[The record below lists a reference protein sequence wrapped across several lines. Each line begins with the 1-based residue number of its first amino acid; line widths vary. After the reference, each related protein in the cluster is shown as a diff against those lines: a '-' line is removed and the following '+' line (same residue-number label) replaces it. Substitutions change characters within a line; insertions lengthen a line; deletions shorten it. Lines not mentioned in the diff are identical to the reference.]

1 VLCLNVCES
10 ELEIVEITLFGK
22 AEAMSEVNHTL
33 KVIGGVEAVSIFEN
47 LFCAKEH
54 LAEQSSALLL
64 LDGDDEDVC
73 WQYLVEEL
81 QGCGPEVRIVLL
93 KEDSYDAVKA
103 YDVGVF
109 DYLLKPVDEKQLIR
123 VMVKYMLNQ
132 KNLVKLEKSER

>member
-1 VLCLNVCES
+1 
-10 ELEIVEITLFGK
+10 
-22 AEAMSEVNHTL
+22 
-33 KVIGGVEAVSIFEN
+33 
-47 LFCAKEH
+47 
-54 LAEQSSALLL
+54 
-64 LDGDDEDVC
+64 
-73 WQYLVEEL
+73 
-81 QGCGPEVRIVLL
+81 VLL